1 VGEKKDKIKK
11 MNRKK
16 KQKQMKKKVCGV
28 GTFPTPFRVLVNNIS
43 KIEVV

>member
-16 KQKQMKKKVCGV
+16 KQKQMKKRVCGV
-28 GTFPTPFRVLVNNIS
+28 GKATVLS
-43 KIEVV
+43 PRLLEY